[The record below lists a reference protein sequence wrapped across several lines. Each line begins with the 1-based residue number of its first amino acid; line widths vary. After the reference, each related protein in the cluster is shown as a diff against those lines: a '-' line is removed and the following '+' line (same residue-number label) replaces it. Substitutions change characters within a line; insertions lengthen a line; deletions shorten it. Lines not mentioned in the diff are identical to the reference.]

1 MIADSLE
8 GQRSRSGIYLRG
20 SKAKL
25 GMGCP
30 WQGQAQTAQLMPL
43 GLEAVASG
51 PAAVERWVSLLQPLS
66 LLSLCSKKITKNMV
80 TVNVPRRSL
89 GGWGSGQ
96 ETYFKPLEFT
106 CANITYQKIN
116 T

>member
-1 MIADSLE
+1 
-8 GQRSRSGIYLRG
+8 
-20 SKAKL
+20 
-25 GMGCP
+25 
-30 WQGQAQTAQLMPL
+30 
-43 GLEAVASG
+43 
-51 PAAVERWVSLLQPLS
+51 
-66 LLSLCSKKITKNMV
+66 MV

-89 GGWGSGQ
+89 GGWGPGQ